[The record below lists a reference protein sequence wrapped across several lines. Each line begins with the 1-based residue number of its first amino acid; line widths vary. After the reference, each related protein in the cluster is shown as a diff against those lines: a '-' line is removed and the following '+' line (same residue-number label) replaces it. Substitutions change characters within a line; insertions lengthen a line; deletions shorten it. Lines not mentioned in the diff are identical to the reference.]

1 MHKGRCHMVILQ
13 IIEQVKSNPI
23 LKLVPPTI
31 LYLFLAYFAFKCM
44 DFITGLL
51 KTWKKVSPYKS
62 AIMRDGLIRWIGE
75 LVAITFVLALDL
87 LFGLEFYLTGFTLAL
102 FLYKEG
108 GSIAENLKTLGVN
121 MPGIV
126 DETLDQ
132 YLNKKDGEKK

>member
-1 MHKGRCHMVILQ
+1 MDILQ
-13 IIEQVKSNPI
+13 IIEQFKNNPI
-23 LKLVPPTI
+23 LTLVPATI
-31 LYLFLAYFAFKCM
+31 LYLFIAYFAFKCM

-62 AIMRDGLIRWIGE
+62 AIMRDGIIRWIGE
-75 LVAITFVLALDL
+75 LVAITFVFALDL

-126 DETLDQ
+126 DESISKLETI
-132 YLNKKDGEKK
+132 NNKDGDKK

>member
-1 MHKGRCHMVILQ
+1 MEFLQ
-13 IIEQVKSNPI
+13 IIEQLKNNPI
-23 LKLVPPTI
+23 LKLLPPTI
-31 LYLFLAYFAFKCM
+31 LYMFLAYFAFKCM

-62 AIMRDGLIRWIGE
+62 AIMRDGIIRWIGE
-75 LVAITFVLALDL
+75 LVGIVFVLALDL

-108 GSIAENLKTLGVN
+108 GSIAENLKALGVN

-132 YLNKKDGEKK
+132 YLNKKDGDVK

>member
-1 MHKGRCHMVILQ
+1 MDILQ
-13 IIEQVKSNPI
+13 VIEQIKSNPI
-23 LKLVPPTI
+23 LTLVPSTI
-31 LYLFLAYFAFKCM
+31 LYLFIAYFAFKCM

-108 GSIAENLKTLGVN
+108 GSIAENLKMLGVN

-126 DETLDQ
+126 DETMEQ
-132 YLNKKDGEKK
+132 YLNKKEGGKR